1 MLILTGAERSKVQG
15 SGSLSW
21 HHSKIQNAGITQ
33 KYKTLTHQG
42 KYTFLLV
49 LVRYSRFAEPAI
61 GTFRSQLQLETLCA
75 DSKRSVDLTSAR
87 VPLTLVIM
95 PQ

>member
-1 MLILTGAERSKVQG
+1 MLILTGVERSKVQG

-21 HHSKIQNAGITQ
+21 HHSKIQNTNSSRQVYVFVGP
-33 KYKTLTHQG
+33 
-42 KYTFLLV
+42 
-49 LVRYSRFAEPAI
+49 VRYSRFAEPAI

-87 VPLTLVIM
+87 VPLTLVIT